1 MRPTFLV
8 AALLLIA
15 AATSPRPLASQ
26 AQQPLGIP
34 LWAEVGVGQASMSHC
49 HGMYLVFC
57 NFVVGRSAQS
67 VYASVGTSSGRA
79 LVGVEA
85 GGWRHQRGEAHTTL
99 VSAGA
104 LTLVYP
110 LAGRGL
116 NLKGAAGLSS
126 FVLSGQT
133 DDIILAEDHLGAY
146 LTAGLG
152 YDLPVGAGLALTP
165 ALEYRYSTFKGR
177 AFRDHAGLLQLG
189 IGVAFNRR

>member
-1 MRPTFLV
+1 MRSTSFAASLLL
-8 AALLLIA
+8 AALAI
-15 AATSPRPLASQ
+15 SPPPAGAQ
-26 AQQPLGIP
+26 AQQPLGVP
-34 LWAEVGVGQASMSHC
+34 LWAEVGVGHASMSHC
-49 HGMYLVFC
+49 YGMYLVFC
-57 NFVVGRSAQS
+57 NFVEGRSAQS
-67 VYASVGTSSGRA
+67 VYASVGTASGRA

-85 GGWRHQRGEAHTTL
+85 GGWQHQRGGARTTL

-104 LTLVYP
+104 LALAYP

-126 FVLSGQT
+126 IVLSGQT
-133 DDIILAEDHLGAY
+133 DDIILAEDHLGGY

-165 ALEYRYSTFKGR
+165 ALEYRYSTFRGR

-189 IGVAFNRR
+189 IGIAFNRR